1 MKLTAHK
8 KYLHL
13 HECAPIGYSLLITSD
28 TRTEKTDLTGKTILK
43 LMEKHN
49 CVSKEIVKND
59 LRFIRNKAKRLL
71 NNPKIRLVITS
82 GGTGC
87 SKKDVSIEAVTPLL
101 KKKLDGFGE
110 LFRMLSYKE
119 IGSSAIMSR
128 TVLGVTGNNKLI
140 CSLPGSTNA
149 VKLAL
154 SKLLVP
160 ELSHIIWELNK

>member
-1 MKLTAHK
+1 MKQTAHK
-8 KYLHL
+8 KHLHL
-13 HECAPIGYSLLITSD
+13 HESAPIGYALLITSD

-43 LMEKHN
+43 IMEKHN
-49 CVSKEIVKND
+49 CVSKEIVRND
-59 LRFIRNKAKRLL
+59 LSLIRNKVKRLI
-71 NNPKIRLVITS
+71 NDSKIRLVITS

-119 IGSSAIMSR
+119 IGASAIMSR
-128 TVLGVTGNNKLI
+128 AVLGVTGNNKLI

-160 ELSHIIWELNK
+160 ELAHIMWELDR